1 MSRVHLGYIYKIFN
15 LWFFL
20 NGVYKLSSF
29 KTSIEQENQ
38 RKMVFILLGSVFKL
52 TKLFIYTILLKA
64 EMPFNW
70 DRKKISTARS
80 VLDVDTLSLFSRGSS
95 HRTGSIKKL
104 LLKISQSSQENA
116 CDGVFFYK
124 KIQQRFFPVKIAKLE
139 EKLFWKT
146 SANGCFWKSEIILM
160 LNGWAYFKYFIPL
173 AAFTFH
179 FWTDKKKFCHE
190 FCRLK
195 ACN

>member
-124 KIQQRFFPVKIAKLE
+124 EIPTEAFSCENCETRRKAILKNICQRLLLKIWDHFNVKWLSVFQIFYPTCCLYFSLLDRQK
-139 EKLFWKT
+139 K
-146 SANGCFWKSEIILM
+146 ILSWI
-160 LNGWAYFKYFIPL
+160 LSFESL
-173 AAFTFH
+173 
-179 FWTDKKKFCHE
+179 
-190 FCRLK
+190 
-195 ACN
+195 